1 MKIRH
6 TISYLIVCALL
17 VLGAIVPAAQAGMD
31 YSPAQGLLANQSD
44 DSSAQVG
51 KGNDSLLYPGV
62 YSKKTQEK
70 LDEINRQFDSQ
81 VGWQTTG
88 NTTMDVAMS
97 MTSDLVFMKMWAN
110 AADYWNPLFN
120 NESYANNTRY
130 KGIIAAPFYKES
142 GAMFPT
148 LPMDLENGSW
158 GGSNDGGDIEFFVP
172 IRPGDVF
179 RTYAERSNVTDI
191 TPTEGST
198 TRTFSVVGTGTLYN
212 QKNEKVLTQTTYGR
226 NSYSKSGASDA
237 AGEPGNIAGQAGP
250 AGAGSAQE
258 KAPGAVESN
267 GTSASGAL
275 TNGTSTTT
283 SSPAGSAPAKSP
295 FGERHNYTD
304 EDWAYIHKIENAEV
318 VRGNNTLY
326 WEDVNVSDEPAWTIV
341 GPTTTLDMIA
351 FNGLGIIESPP
362 MREQL
367 KNKDSLNGLKKD
379 EYGVYHLMIEGH
391 FSEAGMGGSMP
402 IHFMAF
408 GRSLMARLITNWIGD
423 DGWLSKFGWRNGDLA
438 DQIIDQVPYLKGKK
452 VTGHGKVSDVLIAK
466 GYVTRKY
473 VEGSNHKVD
482 LVVWTEDIE
491 GTLCQAA
498 NATVILPSRST

>member
-1 MKIRH
+1 MMRKSIKA
-6 TISYLIVCALL
+6 TYFLAVIAVLLLGTGTPVALAVTTSAPGSTL
-17 VLGAIVPAAQAGMD
+17 SADQLKDV
-31 YSPAQGLLANQSD
+31 
-44 DSSAQVG
+44 SS
-51 KGNDSLLYPGV
+51 NESTSSDSLFYPGV
-62 YSKKTQEK
+62 YSKDTQKK

-81 VGWQTTG
+81 VGWQMSG
-88 NTTMDVAMS
+88 NTTMDVTMS
-97 MTSDLVFMKMWAN
+97 MTAELEFMKMWAN

-120 NESYANNTRY
+120 NETYAKNTRY

-148 LPMDLENGSW
+148 LPVDLENGTWS
-158 GGSNDGGDIEFFVP
+158 GSNDGGDIEFFLP

-179 RTYAERSNVTDI
+179 RTYAERSNVTDV
-191 TPTEGST
+191 TPAEGST

-226 NSYSKSGASDA
+226 NSYSQSA
-237 AGEPGNIAGQAGP
+237 ALRE
-250 AGAGSAQE
+250 S
-258 KAPGAVESN
+258 APG
-267 GTSASGAL
+267 GSGPMS
-275 TNGTSTTT
+275 G
-283 SSPAGSAPAKSP
+283 PAGSATEKAPEASELNGTSPGGAADGFAGKNP

-304 EDWAYIHKIENAEV
+304 EDWAYIHKIEDAEV
-318 VRGNNTLY
+318 VRGNDTLY

-341 GPTTTLDMIA
+341 GPTTTLDMIQ
-351 FNGLGIIESPP
+351 FNGLGIIQSPP

-367 KNKDSLNGLKKD
+367 KNKDSLNGLKQD

-402 IHFMAF
+402 IHFMAY

-423 DGWLSKFGWRNGDLA
+423 DGWLSKFGWRNGNLA
-438 DQIIDQVPYLKGKK
+438 DQIIDQVPYLKSKT
-452 VTGHGKVSDVLIAK
+452 VTGHGKISDVIIAK

-473 VEGSNHKVD
+473 VDGDDHKVD
-482 LVVWTEDIE
+482 LVVWTEDID

-498 NATVILPSRST
+498 NATVILPSRSSS